1 MRHDRASLKDNLF
14 LRMEE
19 GKHFMPTLSTLII
32 FIPYIIKTSYFLL
45 CHSCGVF
52 TMSLI
57 SQMFLFYCVLNQ
69 LCLVVLKLPGHVQV
83 SLALPPFIRDLLFP
97 SLFYLL
103 TNPFLPVA
111 SQIIWQRYGN
121 KLMCYD
127 TWWLFGGGRRKEE
140 ALCLA
145 ALKSRK
151 GVSCCPLLPPSYWPG
166 QLLPRPNDS
175 VPAELIPRGQPQ
187 MLPSVWSCLS
197 ALSPHVES
205 LKLKVPQTNKSPSL
219 DWSISSSSY
228 SVSFLSACSKP
239 NSWKVCPHSLLLFH
253 VLFTS

>member
-127 TWWLFGGGRRKEE
+127 TW
-140 ALCLA
+140 
-145 ALKSRK
+145 
-151 GVSCCPLLPPSYWPG
+151 
-166 QLLPRPNDS
+166 
-175 VPAELIPRGQPQ
+175 
-187 MLPSVWSCLS
+187 
-197 ALSPHVES
+197 
-205 LKLKVPQTNKSPSL
+205 
-219 DWSISSSSY
+219 
-228 SVSFLSACSKP
+228 
-239 NSWKVCPHSLLLFH
+239 
-253 VLFTS
+253 